1 MTTPRRGQKPC
12 KIKDFTRFGAPF
24 AAARR
29 ARNFGPAGGGKI
41 GSKMAGEEEKHKRL
55 RERIKLALPVRVM
68 CRESAGHEWMEMSR
82 LTDVTPFGARFTIS
96 HPTEVG
102 RLLQLTLAMPRQL
115 RCFDHIEDQYRVWA
129 LVRHLTPRQGA
140 DALLRYDLGV
150 AFTGKNPPA
159 SYVRDPTTRYETF
172 SISAENNLWQ
182 LREVEEKQADAS
194 ASRSK
199 ETRLQMAIPVSVEVF
214 DEGGSVCA
222 SEQTVT
228 ENISRRGASVWT
240 TLRVDR
246 GRFVRLTS
254 VDTGLAVL
262 AAVRAT
268 RTGPDGIPR
277 LHLEFIDRQWPLEG
291 LE

>member
-1 MTTPRRGQKPC
+1 
-12 KIKDFTRFGAPF
+12 
-24 AAARR
+24 
-29 ARNFGPAGGGKI
+29 
-41 GSKMAGEEEKHKRL
+41 MAGEQDRSKRL
-55 RERIKLALPVRVM
+55 RERIKLALPVRVL
-68 CRESAGHEWMEMSR
+68 CRESAGHEWIEMSR

-102 RLLQLTLAMPRQL
+102 RLLLLTLAMPRQL

-129 LVRHLTPRQGA
+129 LVRHLTPRQ
-140 DALLRYDLGV
+140 DAGGQLRYDIGV

-159 SYVRDPTTRYETF
+159 SFVRDPSTRYESD

-182 LREVEEKQADAS
+182 LREVEKEDKNAT

-214 DEGGSVCA
+214 DEEGRVSA

-240 TLRVDR
+240 TLKVDR

-254 VDTGLAVL
+254 VETGLSVL
-262 AAVRAT
+262 SAVRAA

-291 LE
+291 LD

>member
-1 MTTPRRGQKPC
+1 
-12 KIKDFTRFGAPF
+12 
-24 AAARR
+24 
-29 ARNFGPAGGGKI
+29 
-41 GSKMAGEEEKHKRL
+41 MAGEREKPKRL
-55 RERIKLALPVRVM
+55 RERIKLALPVRVL
-68 CRESAGHEWMEMSR
+68 CKESAGHEWMEMSR

-129 LVRHLTPRQGA
+129 LVRHITPRQGA
-140 DALLRYDLGV
+140 DGQLRYDIGV

-159 SYVRDPTTRYETF
+159 SYVRDPATRYEAD
-172 SISAENNLWQ
+172 SISPENNLWQ
-182 LREVEEKQADAS
+182 VREAEAKETNAS

-214 DEGGSVCA
+214 DEEGRVSA

-240 TLRVDR
+240 TLKVDR

-254 VDTGLAVL
+254 AETGLSVL
-262 AAVRAT
+262 AAVRTA
-268 RTGPDGIPR
+268 RSGPDGIPR

-291 LE
+291 LD

>member
-1 MTTPRRGQKPC
+1 MADGHEKP
-12 KIKDFTRFGAPF
+12 
-24 AAARR
+24 
-29 ARNFGPAGGGKI
+29 
-41 GSKMAGEEEKHKRL
+41 KRL
-55 RERIKLALPVRVM
+55 RERIKLALPVRVV
-68 CRESAGHEWMEMSR
+68 CKESAGHEWMEMSR

-129 LVRHLTPRQGA
+129 LVRHITPRQGA
-140 DALLRYDLGV
+140 DAQLRYDIGV

-159 SYVRDPTTRYETF
+159 SFVRDPATRYEAD
-172 SISAENNLWQ
+172 SISPENNLWQ
-182 LREVEEKQADAS
+182 VREAEVKDTNAS
-194 ASRSK
+194 SPRSK
-199 ETRLQMAIPVSVEVF
+199 ETRLHMAIPVSVEVF
-214 DEGGSVCA
+214 DEEGRVSA

-240 TLRVDR
+240 TLKVDR

-254 VDTGLAVL
+254 TETGLSVL
-262 AAVRAT
+262 AAVRAD
-268 RTGPDGIPR
+268 RTGHDGIPR

>member
-1 MTTPRRGQKPC
+1 
-12 KIKDFTRFGAPF
+12 
-24 AAARR
+24 
-29 ARNFGPAGGGKI
+29 
-41 GSKMAGEEEKHKRL
+41 MAGEQERSKRL
-55 RERIKLALPVRVM
+55 RERIKLALPVRVL
-68 CRESAGHEWMEMSR
+68 CKESAGHEWIEMSR
-82 LTDVTPFGARFTIS
+82 LTDVTPFGARFVIS

-115 RCFDHIEDQYRVWA
+115 RCFDHVEDQYRVWA
-129 LVRHLTPRQGA
+129 LVRHLTPRQGG
-140 DALLRYDLGV
+140 DGQLRYDIGV

-159 SYVRDPTTRYETF
+159 SFVRDPATRYVVD

-182 LREVEEKQADAS
+182 VREAEEKDTSSS
-194 ASRSK
+194 AARSK

-214 DEGGSVCA
+214 DEEGRVSA

-240 TLRVDR
+240 TLKVDR

-254 VDTGLAVL
+254 ADTRLSVL

-291 LE
+291 LD